1 MSEETGQITVVGNDV
16 LKILKAN
23 SKKIENLEENISHI
37 KNAFKEHSL
46 EMKELSK
53 KFQTHRFGLPP
64 EREIMSSADCK
75 NEAMLESSRIK
86 KLDNNYKLLEKE
98 LENSQKQINI
108 LEDLIKLKNE
118 QIHDMESELLTFK
131 EENSEDNH
139 APSSDSDM
147 SDGEEKD
154 ENYVSDED
162 KN

>member
-1 MSEETGQITVVGNDV
+1 M
-16 LKILKAN
+16 
-23 SKKIENLEENISHI
+23 
-37 KNAFKEHSL
+37 
-46 EMKELSK
+46 
-53 KFQTHRFGLPP
+53 
-64 EREIMSSADCK
+64 
-75 NEAMLESSRIK
+75 
-86 KLDNNYKLLEKE
+86 LEKE